1 MSTWS
6 YKLRRIT
13 WHQAYLFGLVGSIII
28 AITSHM
34 CGATRARGGIM
45 QVLGLSSMTFG
56 HMTGI
61 MVVIMW
67 IGVLLLMLSWI
78 VVGGHILR
86 HGRSLT
92 TKMMAAWI
100 APLFF
105 AGPIM
110 SRDLYSYLMQ
120 GTLAR
125 DGINAYEHGAAAN
138 PGPLLF
144 EVSADWR
151 NTTTPYGPLHLWM
164 GEIITSVTGDNIT
177 AGMFAYKILSIASV
191 LVMAW
196 AVAKLARHFGRRASV
211 AVWLGV
217 LNPLSII
224 HLIGGMHN
232 ENLMMALVLVGVLL
246 GLKMKPW
253 LGLLAGS
260 ALIAIAVAMK
270 ATAFIA
276 LPFLVWITVARAAGR
291 APGGLFRETIKRL
304 LTLVGAG
311 IAALGITGA
320 VVALITALSGQT
332 WGWIAEMTG
341 NSKVINPLALPSFIA
356 SSITPLWTTFDSDIT
371 FNVVVNAVRPF
382 STILML
388 LGLVVV
394 WWIYRHDELATI
406 KGATLAYMVT
416 CVFNSVTLPWYYTA
430 ALAFIGIW
438 TFDRRMIFFTAWFC
452 MAMSMMFDGGGNNR
466 LYSLWWVA
474 GVCLLTFWMTRASL
488 GYAPMRPE
496 ERTDE
501 WVLHPQDP
509 QKKVSEE
516 EGLDGHRLGA
526 AHDLSGEVSVKGVD
540 GTTR

>member
-1 MSTWS
+1 MNRWT

-13 WHQAYLFGLVGSIII
+13 WQQAYVCGLVGSIII

-34 CGATRARGGIM
+34 CGATRTRGGIM
-45 QVLGLSSMTFG
+45 QALGLTSLTFG

-92 TKMMAAWI
+92 TKMTTAWI

-151 NTTTPYGPLHLWM
+151 NTTTPYGPLHLWI
-164 GEIITSVTGDNIT
+164 GDLITSVTGDNIT
-177 AGMFAYKILSIASV
+177 AGLFAYKILSIASV
-191 LVMAW
+191 VVMMW
-196 AVAKLARHFGRRASV
+196 AVARLARHFGHRASV

-217 LNPLSII
+217 VNPLSII

-232 ENLMMALVLVGVLL
+232 ENIMMALVLVGLYAGVKMGPWR
-246 GLKMKPW
+246 GLV
-253 LGLLAGS
+253 AG
-260 ALIAIAVAMK
+260 ATLIAMAVSIK

-276 LPFLVWITVARAAGR
+276 LPFLGWIAVARIAGR
-291 APGGLFRETIKRL
+291 APGGLFRETFTRV
-304 LTLVGAG
+304 LTLCATG
-311 IAALGITGA
+311 IAMLGITSA
-320 VVALITALSGQT
+320 VVSLVTMLSGQT
-332 WGWIAEMTG
+332 WGWIAEVTG
-341 NSKVINPLALPSFIA
+341 NTKVINPLALPSFIA
-356 SSITPLWTTFDSDIT
+356 SSITPLWSTFDSDIT

-382 STILML
+382 STILMM
-388 LGLVVV
+388 LGLIVV
-394 WWIYRHDELATI
+394 WWVFRTDELLAL
-406 KGATLAYMVT
+406 KGATLAYLVT

-430 ALAFIGIW
+430 ALALIGVW

-452 MAMSMMFDGGGNNR
+452 LAMSMMFDGGGNNR
-466 LYSLWWVA
+466 LYSLWWVI
-474 GVCLLTFWMTRASL
+474 GVCLLTFWMTRACL
-488 GYAPMRPE
+488 GYAPRRPME
-496 ERTDE
+496 KTDE
-501 WVLHPQDP
+501 WILHPQP
-509 QKKVSEE
+509 REIQM
-516 EGLDGHRLGA
+516 
-526 AHDLSGEVSVKGVD
+526 
-540 GTTR
+540 